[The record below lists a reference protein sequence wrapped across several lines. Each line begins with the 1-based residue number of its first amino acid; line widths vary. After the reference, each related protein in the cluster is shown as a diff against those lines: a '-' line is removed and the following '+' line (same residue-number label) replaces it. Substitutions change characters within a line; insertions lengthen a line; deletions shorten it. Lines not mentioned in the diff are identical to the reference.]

1 MNTKNYLTRENYI
14 AITSELAE
22 NLMRGILKLE
32 YDSYTIEDKEGN
44 EVYTEEGQE
53 VFEECLE
60 QIEGLFNSNNIFIE
74 GKEDEDE

>member
-74 GKEDEDE
+74 GTEDKDE